1 MIIKRFIL
9 GMASTNSYVVTNT
22 DTKEC
27 VIVDI
32 GSYSEVMES
41 YINDNGYTLKGIL
54 LTHGHFDHI
63 MGLDGILKN
72 HKVPVY
78 IYEDEADML
87 KDPELNASTC
97 FGLNYA
103 FGAKVNT
110 LRDGE
115 IISVAG
121 MDFKVIHTPGHT
133 KGGCCYLNEKEET
146 LFSGDTL
153 FKASVG
159 RSDLPTG
166 SGGQLIRS
174 LRDKLFVLPDNI
186 KVYPGHMDATTIGY
200 EKKYNPFV

>member
-22 DTKEC
+22 DTKESI
-27 VIVDI
+27 IVDI
-32 GSYSEVMES
+32 GSYSDVMNN
-41 YINDNGYTLKGIL
+41 YLNDNGYTLKGIL

-63 MGLDGILKN
+63 MGLDGMIKK
-72 HKVPVY
+72 HDVPIY
-78 IYEDEADML
+78 IFEDEMDML
-87 KDPELNASTC
+87 KDPSLNASVD

-103 FGAKVNT
+103 YGAKVNG

-115 IISVAG
+115 VLSIAG

-133 KGGCCYLNEKEET
+133 GGGCCYYMESEGT

-153 FKASVG
+153 FRASVG

-166 SGGQLIRS
+166 SGGTLIRS
-174 LRDKLFVLPDNI
+174 IRDRLMTLPDET
-186 KVYPGHMDATTIGY
+186 KVYPGHMDSTTIGY

>member
-1 MIIKRFIL
+1 MIIKRFVL

-32 GSYSEVMES
+32 GAHSLVMEN
-41 YINDNGYTLKGIL
+41 YIKDNGYTLKGVL

-63 MGLDGILKN
+63 MGLDGIVKSYD
-72 HKVPVY
+72 VPVY
-78 IYEDEADML
+78 IYEDEMDML
-87 KDPELNASTC
+87 KDPSLNASVS

-103 FGAKVNT
+103 FGGKVNG

-115 IISVAG
+115 VFSIAG
-121 MDFKVIHTPGHT
+121 LEFKVIHTPGHT
-133 KGGCCYLNEKEET
+133 AGGCCYLIEDEKV

-153 FKASVG
+153 FRTSVG

-166 SGGQLIRS
+166 SGSALIRS
-174 LRDKLFVLPDNI
+174 IREKLMELPEDI
-186 KVYPGHMDATTIGY
+186 KVYPGHMDSTTIGY

>member
-1 MIIKRFIL
+1 MIVKRFIL

-27 VIVDI
+27 VIIDI
-32 GSYSEVMES
+32 GSYSEVMEN
-41 YINDNGYTLKGIL
+41 YIKDNGYSLKGIL

-63 MGLDGILKN
+63 MGLDGMINN
-72 HKVPVY
+72 HDVPVY

-87 KDPELNASTC
+87 KDPSVNASTY

-103 FGAKVNT
+103 FGGKVNG
-110 LRDGE
+110 LRDNE
-115 IISVAG
+115 VLTIAG
-121 MDFKVIHTPGHT
+121 LNFKVIHTPGHT
-133 KGGCCYLNEKEET
+133 KGGCCYFEENEKV

-153 FKASVG
+153 FQRSVG

-166 SGGQLIRS
+166 SGSELVRS
-174 LRDKLFVLPDNI
+174 LRDKLFILPDET
-186 KVYPGHMDATTIGY
+186 KVYPGHMDTTTIEY

>member
-1 MIIKRFIL
+1 MIVKRFIL

-27 VIVDI
+27 VIIDI
-32 GSYSEVMES
+32 GSYSEVMEN
-41 YINDNGYTLKGIL
+41 YIKDNGYTLKGIL

-63 MGLDGILKN
+63 MGLDGMLNN

-87 KDPELNASTC
+87 KDPSVNASTC

-103 FGAKVNT
+103 FGGKVNG
-110 LRDGE
+110 LRDNE
-115 IISVAG
+115 VLAIAG
-121 MDFKVIHTPGHT
+121 LNFKVIHTPGHT
-133 KGGCCYLNEKEET
+133 KGGCCYYEEDEKV

-153 FKASVG
+153 FQRSVG

-166 SGGQLIRS
+166 SGGELIRS
-174 LRDKLFVLPDNI
+174 LRDKLFTLPDET
-186 KVYPGHMDATTIGY
+186 KVYPGHMDTTTIEY